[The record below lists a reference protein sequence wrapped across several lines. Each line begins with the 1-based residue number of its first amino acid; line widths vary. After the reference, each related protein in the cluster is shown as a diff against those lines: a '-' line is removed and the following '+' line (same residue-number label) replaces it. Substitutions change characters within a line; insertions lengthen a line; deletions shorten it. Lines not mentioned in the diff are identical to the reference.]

1 MEPVI
6 ELHHITK
13 SFEMRQEGASL
24 WRNLGNRLR
33 GEPVVGSTRKVVLHD
48 ISFEINRGERVA
60 LIGRNGAGK
69 STLLKI
75 ISRILKPDSGTFA
88 VRGSITSL
96 LELGVG
102 FHPELTGSD
111 NIFFYGALMGKSKS
125 DVNLVYDEICAF
137 ADIGSYIE
145 QPVKLYSSGMYQRLG
160 FACAFAMRPDM
171 IIADEG
177 LSVGDFMFQKK
188 CEERIQDIVR
198 DGSTFLMV
206 AHSAHQ
212 VRRIAERGIWLEGG
226 RIKQD
231 GPVID
236 VQDAYTKFLIVEKSR
251 TDAAAKA
258 ARDAQTAR
266 VGTAIDADA
275 ASTAA
280 PAGPLVRFI
289 GAKALSEIAEW
300 EPNTTYD
307 IMLRFETLVDSIEIR
322 PRIRLTSV
330 ADEQNVVENNYMGQP
345 AMEFAAGTH
354 QLKVTLPVLNL
365 RGGMYRVE
373 IDLYDESSALKLASN
388 RDVVVQFNRN
398 ARKPDIAHLT
408 IGTMKI
414 EPME

>member
-1 MEPVI
+1 VEPVI
-6 ELHHITK
+6 ELHNITK

-24 WRNLGNRLR
+24 WRNLGSRLR
-33 GEPVVGSTRKVVLHD
+33 GEPVVGVTRKVVLSD
-48 ISFEINRGERVA
+48 ISFDIHRGERVA

-75 ISRILKPDSGTFA
+75 ISRILKADSGTFT

-111 NIFFYGALMGKSKS
+111 NIFFYGALMGK
-125 DVNLVYDEICAF
+125 DRAQVNQVYDEICAF
-137 ADIGSYIE
+137 ADIGGYID

-171 IIADEG
+171 LIADEG
-177 LSVGDFMFQKK
+177 LSVGDFIFQKK

-212 VRRIAERGIWLEGG
+212 VRRIAERGIWLENG
-226 RIKQD
+226 RIERD

-251 TDAAAKA
+251 SDAKA
-258 ARDAQTAR
+258 QDAKQQHLAN
-266 VGTAIDADA
+266 VAESIE
-275 ASTAA
+275 SKPA
-280 PAGPLVRFI
+280 PGIEGPLVRI
-289 GAKALSEIAEW
+289 LGAKSVADFAEW
-300 EPNTTYD
+300 EPNTTYEV
-307 IMLRFETLVDSIEIR
+307 MVRFETLVDFVELR
-322 PRIRLTSV
+322 PRVRLTSV

-345 AMEFAAGTH
+345 ALEFAAGIH
-354 QLKVTLPVLNL
+354 QFKVTLPVLNL
-365 RGGMYRVE
+365 RGGLYRVE
-373 IDLYDESSALKLASN
+373 IDLFDESSALSLSSN
-388 RDVVVQFNRN
+388 RDVLIQFNRN
-398 ARKPDIAHLT
+398 ARKPDIAQLT
-408 IGTMKI
+408 IGTIKV
-414 EPME
+414 EPFDV

>member
-6 ELHHITK
+6 ELHNITK

-24 WRNLGNRLR
+24 WRNFGSRLR
-33 GEPVVGSTRKVVLHD
+33 GEPVVGVTRKVVLSD
-48 ISFEINRGERVA
+48 ISFDIHRGERVA

-102 FHPELTGSD
+102 FHPELSGSE
-111 NIFFYGALMGKSKS
+111 NIFFYGALMGKSRVE
-125 DVNLVYDEICAF
+125 VNEVYDEICNF

-171 IIADEG
+171 LIADEG
-177 LSVGDFMFQKK
+177 LSVGDFIFQKK

-226 RIKQD
+226 RVERD

-236 VQDAYTKFLIVEKSR
+236 VQDAYTKFLIIEKSR
-251 TDAAAKA
+251 HDAHTKAAEQQQLAKTAGAIGTAAA
-258 ARDAQTAR
+258 
-266 VGTAIDADA
+266 
-275 ASTAA
+275 ASSE
-280 PAGPLVRFI
+280 GPLVQII
-289 GAKALSEIAEW
+289 GAKSVSELTEW
-300 EPNTTYD
+300 EPNTTFD
-307 IMLRFETLVDSIEIR
+307 VLVRFETLVDFVEIR

-330 ADEQNVVENNYMGQP
+330 ADEQNVVENNYMGQAP
-345 AMEFAAGTH
+345 LEYVLGMH

-365 RGGMYRVE
+365 RGGLYRVE
-373 IDLYDESSALKLASN
+373 IDFFDESSALKLASN
-388 RDVVVQFNRN
+388 RDVLIQFNRN
-398 ARKPDIAHLT
+398 ARKPDIAQLT

-414 EPME
+414 EPYTD

>member
-6 ELHHITK
+6 ELHNITK

-24 WRNLGNRLR
+24 WRNLGSRLR
-33 GEPVVGSTRKVVLHD
+33 GEPLVGITRKVVLSD

-75 ISRILKPDSGTFA
+75 ISRILKPDSGTFV

-102 FHPELTGSD
+102 FHPELSGSE
-111 NIFFYGALMGKSKS
+111 NIFFYGALMGK
-125 DVNLVYDEICAF
+125 DRAQVNEVYDEICSF
-137 ADIGSYIE
+137 ADIGGYID

-160 FACAFAMRPDM
+160 FSCAFAMRPDM
-171 IIADEG
+171 LIADEG
-177 LSVGDFMFQKK
+177 LSVGDFIFQKK
-188 CEERIQDIVR
+188 CEERIQEIVQ

-212 VRRIAERGIWLEGG
+212 VRRIAERGIWLENG
-226 RIKQD
+226 RIERD

-251 TDAAAKA
+251 NDAKA
-258 ARDAQTAR
+258 HDAQNQR
-266 VGTAIDADA
+266 LAIAAESIVPEVSPDAGG
-275 ASTAA
+275 S
-280 PAGPLVRFI
+280 LVRI
-289 GAKALSEIAEW
+289 LGAKSVSDVPDW
-300 EPNTTYD
+300 EPNTTYE
-307 IMLRFETLVDSIEIR
+307 LLVRFETFVEYVEIR

-345 AMEFAAGTH
+345 ALECAIGVH
-354 QLKVTLPVLNL
+354 QIKVTIPILNR
-365 RGGMYRVE
+365 RGGLYRVE
-373 IDLYDESSALKLASN
+373 IDLFDESSALSLSSN
-388 RDVVVQFNRN
+388 RDILVQFNRN
-398 ARKPDIAHLT
+398 ARKPDIAQLT
-408 IGTMKI
+408 IGTIKI
-414 EPME
+414 EPFDA

>member
-6 ELHHITK
+6 ELHNITK

-24 WRNLGNRLR
+24 WRNFGSRLR
-33 GEPVVGSTRKVVLHD
+33 GEPVVGVTRKVVLSD
-48 ISFEINRGERVA
+48 ISLVIHRGERVA

-102 FHPELTGSD
+102 FHPELSGSE
-111 NIFFYGALMGKSKS
+111 NIFFYGALMGKSRVE
-125 DVNLVYDEICAF
+125 VNEVYDEICNF

-171 IIADEG
+171 LIADEG
-177 LSVGDFMFQKK
+177 LSVGDFIFQKK

-226 RIKQD
+226 RVERD

-236 VQDAYTKFLIVEKSR
+236 VQDAYTKFLIIEKSR
-251 TDAAAKA
+251 NDAHTKAADQQQLAKTAGAIGTATAAA
-258 ARDAQTAR
+258 
-266 VGTAIDADA
+266 
-275 ASTAA
+275 SE
-280 PAGPLVRFI
+280 GPLVHII
-289 GAKALSEIAEW
+289 GAKSVSELTEW
-300 EPNTTYD
+300 EPNTTFD
-307 IMLRFETLVDSIEIR
+307 VLVRFETLVDFVEIR

-330 ADEQNVVENNYMGQP
+330 ADEQNVVENNYMGQAP
-345 AMEFAAGTH
+345 LEYALGMH

-365 RGGMYRVE
+365 RGGLYRVE
-373 IDLYDESSALKLASN
+373 IDFFDDSSALKLASN
-388 RDVVVQFNRN
+388 RDVLIQFNRN
-398 ARKPDIAHLT
+398 ARKPDIAQLT

-414 EPME
+414 EPYTE

>member
-1 MEPVI
+1 VEPVI

-24 WRNLGNRLR
+24 WRNLGSRLR
-33 GEPVVGSTRKVVLHD
+33 GEAVAGVARKVVLHD
-48 ISFEINRGERVA
+48 ISFDIHRGERVA

-102 FHPELTGSD
+102 FHPELSGSD

-125 DVNLVYDEICAF
+125 EVNQVYDEICAF
-137 ADIGSYIE
+137 ADIGGYIE

-171 IIADEG
+171 LIADEG
-177 LSVGDFMFQKK
+177 LSVGDFIFQKK

-226 RIKQD
+226 RIERD

-236 VQDAYTKFLIVEKSR
+236 VQDAYTKFLIIEKSR
-251 TDAAAKA
+251 NDAAAKA
-258 ARDAQTAR
+258 ATDAR
-266 VGTAIDADA
+266 VASVAGAIQSGA
-275 ASTAA
+275 ASQSE
-280 PAGPLVRFI
+280 GPLVRFI
-289 GAKALSEIAEW
+289 GAKAISEIAEW
-300 EPNTTYD
+300 EPNTTYEVM
-307 IMLRFETLVDSIEIR
+307 IQFETLVASIDLR
-322 PRIRLTSV
+322 PRVRLTSV
-330 ADEQNVVENNYMGQP
+330 ADEQHVVENNYMGQP
-345 AMEFAAGTH
+345 ALSFGAGTH
-354 QLKVTLPVLNL
+354 QAKITLPVLNL
-365 RGGMYRVE
+365 RGGLYRVE
-373 IDLYDESSALKLASN
+373 IDLFDESSALKLAGN
-388 RDVVVQFNRN
+388 RDVIVQFNRN

>member
-24 WRNLGNRLR
+24 WRNLGSRLR
-33 GEPVVGSTRKVVLHD
+33 GEPVAGITRKVVLHD
-48 ISFEINRGERVA
+48 ISFDIQRGERVA

-75 ISRILKPDSGTFA
+75 ISRILKPDSGDFT

-125 DVNLVYDEICAF
+125 EVNLVYDEICSF
-137 ADIGSYIE
+137 ADIGGYID

-171 IIADEG
+171 LIADEG
-177 LSVGDFMFQKK
+177 LSVGDFIFQKK

-226 RIKQD
+226 RIERD

-236 VQDAYTKFLIVEKSR
+236 VQDAYTKFLIIEKSR
-251 TDAAAKA
+251 NDAASKA
-258 ARDAQTAR
+258 AKDAQTAR
-266 VGTAIDADA
+266 VGDALQA
-275 ASTAA
+275 QATAA
-280 PAGPLVRFI
+280 PEGPLVRFI
-289 GAKALSEIAEW
+289 GAKALSEVTEW
-300 EPNTTYD
+300 EPNTTYE
-307 IMLRFETLVDSIEIR
+307 IVMRFETLVDFIELR
-322 PRIRLTSV
+322 PRVRLTSV

-345 AMEFAAGTH
+345 AVEFAAGVH
-354 QLKVTLPVLNL
+354 QLKITVPVLNL
-365 RGGMYRVE
+365 RGGLYRVE
-373 IDLYDESSALKLASN
+373 IDLFDETSAMTLASN
-388 RDVVVQFNRN
+388 RDVIIQFNRN

-408 IGTMKI
+408 VGTFKI

>member
-6 ELHHITK
+6 ELHNITK

-24 WRNLGNRLR
+24 WRNLGSRIR
-33 GEPVVGSTRKVVLHD
+33 GEPVVGITRKVVLSD
-48 ISFEINRGERVA
+48 ITFDIHRGERVA

-102 FHPELTGSD
+102 FHPELSGSE
-111 NIFFYGALMGKSKS
+111 NIFFYGALMGKSRAE
-125 DVNLVYDEICAF
+125 VNEVYDEICDF

-160 FACAFAMRPDM
+160 FSCAFAMRPDM
-171 IIADEG
+171 LIADEG
-177 LSVGDFMFQKK
+177 LSVGDFIFQKK

-226 RIKQD
+226 RIERD

-236 VQDAYTKFLIVEKSR
+236 VQDAYTKFLIIEKSR
-251 TDAAAKA
+251 ADANSQAAQQQQLAKA
-258 ARDAQTAR
+258 AGALH
-266 VGTAIDADA
+266 
-275 ASTAA
+275 ASRSANGD
-280 PAGPLVRFI
+280 GPLVHII
-289 GAKALSEIAEW
+289 GAKSVSELTEW
-300 EPNTTYD
+300 EPNTTYELV
-307 IMLRFETLVDSIEIR
+307 LRFETLVDFVELR

-345 AMEFAAGTH
+345 ALTYTAGIH
-354 QLKVTLPVLNL
+354 QLKITLPVLNL
-365 RGGMYRVE
+365 RGGLYRVE
-373 IDLYDESSALKLASN
+373 IDLFDETSALKLASN
-388 RDVVVQFNRN
+388 RDVLIQFNRN
-398 ARKPDIAHLT
+398 ARKPDIAQLT

-414 EPME
+414 EPFAE

>member
-24 WRNLGNRLR
+24 WRNIGSRLR
-33 GEPVVGSTRKVVLHD
+33 GQPVEGVTRKVVLHD
-48 ISFEINRGERVA
+48 ISFDIHRGERVA

-75 ISRILKPDSGTFA
+75 ISRILKADSGTFA

-111 NIFFYGALMGKSKS
+111 NIFFYGALMGKSKTE
-125 DVNLVYDEICAF
+125 VNEVYDEICAF

-171 IIADEG
+171 LIADEG
-177 LSVGDFMFQKK
+177 LSVGDFIFQKK

-226 RIKQD
+226 RIERD

-251 TDAAAKA
+251 ADANAKA
-258 ARDAQTAR
+258 AKDAQTAR
-266 VGTAIDADA
+266 VGGAIQANSAADPEA
-275 ASTAA
+275 
-280 PAGPLVRFI
+280 PLVRFI
-289 GAKALSEIAEW
+289 GAKALSEVAEW

-307 IMLRFETLVDSIEIR
+307 VMMRFETLVDFIELR
-322 PRIRLTSV
+322 PRVRLTSV

-365 RGGMYRVE
+365 RGGLYRVE
-373 IDLYDESSALKLASN
+373 IDLFDESSAMKLASN
-388 RDVVVQFNRN
+388 RDVIVTFNRN

-408 IGTMKI
+408 VGTMKI
-414 EPME
+414 EPVE